1 MIVLGIDPGLK
12 GGIAV
17 LQPGRTPR
25 VGAMPSLR
33 PKKGGRETYDFA
45 EIASLLRW
53 FVSGGGVTAVLER
66 LAPMPPFLARGGGAL
81 AGAGG
86 SIANYHRGLGRGLF
100 EGILT
105 ALGIP
110 YHLVGPRE
118 WQDEMLPL
126 RGGDTKAR
134 SIARA
139 RELFPD
145 VSLYPTAR
153 SRKPSDGLSDALLI
167 AEFGRRRL
175 DGGEATNPAWR
186 RA

>member
-1 MIVLGIDPGLK
+1 MIVGVDPGVK
-12 GGIAV
+12 GGIAFLLGEV
-17 LQPGRTPR
+17 SSVRP
-25 VGAMPSLR
+25 MPTHR
-33 PKKGGRETYDFA
+33 PKKGGRETYDVQ
-45 EIASLLRW
+45 EIAMLLRG
-53 FVSGGGVTAVLER
+53 VCGGGIMAVLER

-153 SRKPSDGLSDALLI
+153 SRKASDGLADALLL
-167 AEFGRRRL
+167 AEFGRRRFAA
-175 DGGEATNPAWR
+175 EEQR
-186 RA
+186 